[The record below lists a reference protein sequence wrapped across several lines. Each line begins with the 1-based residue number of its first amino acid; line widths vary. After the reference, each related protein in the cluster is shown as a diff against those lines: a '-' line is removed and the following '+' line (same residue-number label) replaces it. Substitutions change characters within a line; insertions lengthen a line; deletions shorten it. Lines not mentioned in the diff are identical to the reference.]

1 MFSDYKALHQHSADQ
16 TMLMISSLSCASRIS
31 FARVSGGEHSWHW
44 ARTPRA
50 SSFHWLEDQASVDR
64 RLLSFRPTC
73 HFSFIPPL
81 RPCPLF
87 ILMWS
92 GRSSWWWHGVD
103 YAVPTVTDSKA
114 AREGT
119 IVAFDL
125 WVTALPVAPA
135 PHWRSHGAR
144 RAGRACMDQTGQ
156 AGAPVGFSF
165 TGKCWRRKTFSLYF
179 PTNRF
184 LKTQFYLDAD
194 QYFFFI

>member
-1 MFSDYKALHQHSADQ
+1 
-16 TMLMISSLSCASRIS
+16 MLLGSHLPGSQVENTVDTGPEHPEHHLSI
-31 FARVSGGEHSWHW
+31 GW
-44 ARTPRA
+44 RTR
-50 SSFHWLEDQASVDR
+50 QVDR

-165 TGKCWRRKTFSLYF
+165 AGKCWRRKTFSLYF
-179 PTNRF
+179 PTTRF
-184 LKTQFYLDAD
+184 FKKLNFILMQINIFFYLRVKFDLA
-194 QYFFFI
+194 IKS